1 MCKIQIFLSNQRR
14 IWYCTWKDQN
24 RHGFLRQDVKHI
36 SLNIP
41 QYTAIINKYKQS
53 PFPAD
58 SEWKRAGEK
67 KKKKVCICFLYN
79 FGMHSGFTPGSR
91 EREAEDAILVR
102 ISCLKRAWIF
112 SSTLSIIVPWPWEQ
126 DIFRSTLTNSERLF
140 CRWRDEGQFSQARDK
155 LTHCILRRWHRRCWP
170 AGRWGLLTPLR
181 LPLHC
186 LELLRSLQHCPPCT
200 LQKTDHAWG
209 SWSTWQPLYIWCHWR
224 QPKVTELSY
233 SWHPCI
239 SCCCLWILLIAT
251 VNGVITAEGVTG
263 YFCVVLLTSPMN
275 IRK

>member
-1 MCKIQIFLSNQRR
+1 MCEIQIFLSNQRR

-91 EREAEDAILVR
+91 EREAEDAILIR
-102 ISCLKRAWIF
+102 ISRLKRVWIF
-112 SSTLSIIVPWPWEQ
+112 SSTLSTMVSWPWEQ
-126 DIFRSTLTNSERLF
+126 DIFRSTLMNSEGLF
-140 CRWRDEGQFSQARDK
+140 CRWRDEGQFSRARGK
-155 LTHCILRRWHRRCWP
+155 LTHCILRRWHRREGGLSWRLFTCRCIALNGCGACSTALP
-170 AGRWGLLTPLR
+170 APARRLIMHEVPEAHDSHFTFDVTDASLRWQS
-181 LPLHC
+181 C
-186 LELLRSLQHCPPCT
+186 L
-200 LQKTDHAWG
+200 
-209 SWSTWQPLYIWCHWR
+209 
-224 QPKVTELSY
+224 
-233 SWHPCI
+233 
-239 SCCCLWILLIAT
+239 ILGILANP
-251 VNGVITAEGVTG
+251 VAVCG
-263 YFCVVLLTSPMN
+263 YFS
-275 IRK
+275 